1 MNVLLLPYYWITNMS
16 PDAGA
21 VVNEDTVKT
30 PPDVDA
36 VISQPC
42 PLKFAVAVSSVN
54 LSINPLN

>member
-1 MNVLLLPYYWITNMS
+1 MS

-21 VVNEDTVKT
+21 VVNEDAVKT